1 MMPAAN
7 AIRAAAAPRLRAGR
21 IFISLVGP
29 SRRATHGHCPA
40 NLRTSSS
47 RSALAD
53 DLGLRTHE
61 DDRSGCRS
69 HPSQHRGHSRAAGS
83 QTAAG
88 FHTVTLVDPDLV
100 ALGVPPDSPLGQGGR
115 ADDAVV
121 PDGHHVREHSVAIDE
136 QAVSAGA
143 VLVTQLGAW
152 VAVIAACVG
161 QGVHPDRR
169 TAVTLPRLT
178 PAVVAAPGPV
188 RSSLLP
194 AGGLPG

>member
-1 MMPAAN
+1 
-7 AIRAAAAPRLRAGR
+7 
-21 IFISLVGP
+21 
-29 SRRATHGHCPA
+29 
-40 NLRTSSS
+40 
-47 RSALAD
+47 
-53 DLGLRTHE
+53 
-61 DDRSGCRS
+61 
-69 HPSQHRGHSRAAGS
+69 
-83 QTAAG
+83 G

-100 ALGVPPDSPLGQGGR
+100 ALGVPADSPLGQGGR

-121 PDGHHVREHSVAIDE
+121 PDGHHVREHSVASDE
-136 QAVSAGA
+136 QALSAGA

-169 TAVTLPRLT
+169 TAITLPGLT

-194 AGGLPG
+194 AGGLPGPPRHPDLAVGPVVFAVGDDDLVVPGQLLGPGSADARRVGVDSLTGLRFRLLGRLRDWLWAGGGG